1 MSTPTSESAMQV
13 KLTDTLSETSDL
25 EKYEDTAISFFLTC
39 DASWTALNE
48 YWNKTDDQTAL
59 VVSMILDPRCK
70 VQG

>member
-1 MSTPTSESAMQV
+1 MQV
-13 KLTDTLSETSDL
+13 QLTDTLSETSDL

-39 DASWTALNE
+39 DASWTAFNE
-48 YWNKTDDQTAL
+48 YWNRAGGQTTL